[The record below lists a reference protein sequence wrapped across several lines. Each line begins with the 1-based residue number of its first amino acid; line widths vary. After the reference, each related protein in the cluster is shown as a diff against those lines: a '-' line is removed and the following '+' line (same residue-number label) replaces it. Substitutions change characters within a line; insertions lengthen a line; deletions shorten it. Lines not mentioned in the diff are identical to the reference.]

1 MFVANNLDV
10 KGRSQRTPLTSHD
23 CTGRATRVNQAMRMS
38 KSFITT
44 LILTATVQ
52 CSAVPAFAQAVRI
65 PGTKVSLTPPEGF
78 SLAQQYPGFERE
90 SEQASIMVTELPGA
104 AADMVQAL
112 TKQALASRGLN
123 LIAAQ
128 DAVINGRPARLFNVH
143 QKTASADVLKWMLI
157 AGDHTMT
164 IMVVGTFPAD
174 SSPSTGSAIQHS
186 LLTTSW
192 GSAASSAFEGLPFR
206 VTPTSMLKLARRV
219 SNLLMF
225 TESGTMG
232 SPGSTEAL
240 YLVGHSV
247 GQGHVGDLRTF
258 SEARAKQTTLIK
270 GVVNFTGRM
279 LQVDHLDAFELE
291 ADAIDARS
299 GASMRLYQV
308 IIPDETGYFI
318 VQGLSRADRA
328 LDLLPEFRAIT
339 ASFRRDI
346 PHRIP

>member
-1 MFVANNLDV
+1 
-10 KGRSQRTPLTSHD
+10 
-23 CTGRATRVNQAMRMS
+23 MRMS
-38 KSFITT
+38 KSFITA
-44 LILTATVQ
+44 LILTAIVQ
-52 CSAVPAFAQAVRI
+52 CLAVPVFAQAVRI

-78 SLAQQYPGFERE
+78 SLAQQYPGFEGE
-90 SEQASIMVTELPGA
+90 VEQASIMVTELPGP

-112 TKQALASRGLN
+112 TKQALATRGLN

-128 DAVINGRPARLFNVH
+128 DAVINSRPARLFNIH
-143 QKTASADVLKWMLI
+143 QKTANGDVLKWMLI
-157 AGDHTMT
+157 TGDHTMT
-164 IMVVGTFPAD
+164 IMVVGTFPAG

-192 GSAASSAFEGLPFR
+192 GSAAPSAFEGLPFR

-232 SPGSTEAL
+232 SSGSTEAL

-247 GQGHVGDLRTF
+247 GQGHLGDLWSF

-270 GVVNFTGRM
+270 GVGNFMGRM
-279 LQVDHLDAFELE
+279 LQVDHLDAYELE

-299 GASMRLYQV
+299 GAPMRLYQV
-308 IIPDETGYFI
+308 IIPDEAGYFI

-328 LDLLPEFRAIT
+328 RELLPEFRAIT
-339 ASFRRDI
+339 ASFKRDV
-346 PHRIP
+346 PNRVP